1 MTDKSPVILVTL
13 LESDAK
19 RWSVAAL
26 DRETDIRPLAQS
38 QAGNLD
44 GYAAKSFDEQTSFL
58 RHRIAGSLQR
68 GADRLWPLN
77 LKASLFVVWF
87 DHTFDAAEAPL
98 IQRVADN
105 FVQWIANPPV
115 VCFHDGLI
123 AGELSESDQEFITTQ
138 MQDVRRAVIDE
149 SRWEIIPFK
158 PA

>member
-1 MTDKSPVILVTL
+1 MTEKRPVILATL
-13 LESDAK
+13 LESATK

-26 DRETDIRPLAQS
+26 DREADIRPLAQS

-44 GYAAKSFDEQTSFL
+44 GYAVKSFDEQTGFL

-87 DHTFDAAEAPL
+87 DDTFGTAESPL

-115 VCFHDGLI
+115 ACFHGGLI
-123 AGELSESDQEFITTQ
+123 AGEVNDSEREFITTA
-138 MQDVRRAVIDE
+138 MQDVCRAADDQ
-149 SRWEIIPFK
+149 SRWEIIPSK
-158 PA
+158 PL